1 MTLKKTYLG
10 YGSIKNL
17 GEILKYCQPKNIFLV
32 TGKKSYQVS
41 GARDL
46 LNPFLKGRGL
56 VHFDDFSIN
65 PKFTDIEKGRKI
77 FLDKGCDMVIVVGGG
92 SSLDIAKTINILS
105 SNKGK
110 ISEYI
115 SKEKKIQNRG
125 APLVAIPTT
134 SGSGSEATKF
144 AAIYDEKKKCS
155 LEHEYMIP
163 DYVIVDAQ
171 LTMNLPP
178 TITAY
183 TGMDAFCQGIE
194 SFWSINSTE
203 ESKQYSKKVI
213 GLVLENLREAVKNPN
228 KENREAMAEA
238 AFLSGKAINI
248 AKTTACHAISYPIT
262 SYFGVPHGHAVS
274 LTVGA
279 MLKYNSKV
287 TESDALDKRGTSYV
301 RQIIGEIVELFDLRS
316 VEEVGDKIHALMENI
331 GLSIKLSDLKIKT
344 ENIEVIIKNGF
355 NPDRVKNNPRKL
367 TKKRLRSILTDLM

>member
-1 MTLKKTYLG
+1 
-10 YGSIKNL
+10 
-17 GEILKYCQPKNIFLV
+17 
-32 TGKKSYQVS
+32 
-41 GARDL
+41 
-46 LNPFLKGRGL
+46 
-56 VHFDDFSIN
+56 
-65 PKFTDIEKGRKI
+65 
-77 FLDKGCDMVIVVGGG
+77 
-92 SSLDIAKTINILS
+92 
-105 SNKGK
+105 
-110 ISEYI
+110 
-115 SKEKKIQNRG
+115 
-125 APLVAIPTT
+125 
-134 SGSGSEATKF
+134 
-144 AAIYDEKKKCS
+144 
-155 LEHEYMIP
+155 
-163 DYVIVDAQ
+163 
-171 LTMNLPP
+171 
-178 TITAY
+178 
-183 TGMDAFCQGIE
+183 
-194 SFWSINSTE
+194 
-203 ESKQYSKKVI
+203 
-213 GLVLENLREAVKNPN
+213 
-228 KENREAMAEA
+228 MAEA